1 MDFLACLGRFFI
13 LSEWPETFCILI
25 VQLRVTKKLFSW
37 MSPDVCLKVTTS
49 RAGVVLLRATERF
62 FSRMTSHVSC
72 EVIAI
77 YAGVSQVHCE
87 QLKFFSSDWVC
98 LCRVRLPLCFVENS
112 HCVQAKGLSPLC
124 TCKCFWGF
132 VTNCL
137 WSCIGCNCRASLQHS
152 KVFWSYWQ
160 NFFVS
165 EDPHSYSHC
174 RRITE
179 TKGVPANNA
188 SESFCD
194 AKLLEPE
201 IVRTSL
207 GPQLKLGSLQN
218 YKCDIYCR
226 NGNLSSM

>member
-1 MDFLACLGRFFI
+1 MNVMDFLACLGRFFI

-77 YAGVSQVHCE
+77 YAGVLQVHCE

-112 HCVQAKGLSPLC
+112 HCVQAKRIIA
-124 TCKCFWGF
+124 T
-132 VTNCL
+132 VH
-137 WSCIGCNCRASLQHS
+137 LQ
-152 KVFWSYWQ
+152 VFLRLRDQ
-160 NFFVS
+160 LLV
-165 EDPHSYSHC
+165 
-174 RRITE
+174 
-179 TKGVPANNA
+179 
-188 SESFCD
+188 
-194 AKLLEPE
+194 KLHWL
-201 IVRTSL
+201 
-207 GPQLKLGSLQN
+207 QL
-218 YKCDIYCR
+218 
-226 NGNLSSM
+226 

>member
-160 NFFVS
+160 NFFCVWGS
-165 EDPHSYSHC
+165 
-174 RRITE
+174 
-179 TKGVPANNA
+179 AQ
-188 SESFCD
+188 
-194 AKLLEPE
+194 LQ
-201 IVRTSL
+201 SL
-207 GPQLKLGSLQN
+207 PKN
-218 YKCDIYCR
+218 YWNKR
-226 NGNLSSM
+226 SSCK